1 VEQQVHD
8 KPEQEMAPTSIRVVA
23 AVIQQDGKY
32 LITQRRENASLPLL
46 WEFPGGRVEPG
57 ETDAQA
63 LQREF
68 SERLG
73 APVEVGKPV
82 AFRRHDYE
90 GYTVELVLY
99 EAKLV
104 TTESLEAIRVKEYR
118 WVAADEFGQ
127 YPFPPADRNTMDDI
141 SLFTSRGKPKKPPMA

>member
-1 VEQQVHD
+1 
-8 KPEQEMAPTSIRVVA
+8 MTSRSIRVVA
-23 AVIQQDGKY
+23 AVIQRDGKY

-68 SERLG
+68 TERLG
-73 APVEVGKPV
+73 AAVDVGKPV

-99 EAKLV
+99 EATLV
-104 TTESLEAIRVKEYR
+104 SDDALETVRVKDFR
-118 WVAADEFGQ
+118 WVEVDEFSQ
-127 YPFPPADRNTMDDI
+127 YPFPPADTGTLDD
-141 SLFTSRGKPKKPPMA
+141 FQVFVGAQNPKKLPKA

>member
-1 VEQQVHD
+1 MSQ
-8 KPEQEMAPTSIRVVA
+8 TTIRVVA

-57 ETDAQA
+57 ETDAAA

-68 SERLG
+68 GERLG
-73 APVEVGKPV
+73 AQVEVGKPV

-90 GYTVELVLY
+90 GYSVELVLY
-99 EAKLV
+99 EARLV
-104 TTESLEAIRVKEYR
+104 TRELEPKRVKEFR

-127 YPFPPADRNTMDDI
+127 YPFPPADRSTMDDFQ
-141 SLFTSRGKPKKPPMA
+141 LFVGAGGKPRKPPSA

>member
-1 VEQQVHD
+1 
-8 KPEQEMAPTSIRVVA
+8 MAPTSIRVVA

-57 ETDAQA
+57 ETDVQA

-73 APVEVGKPV
+73 ATVEVGKPV

-99 EAKLV
+99 EAKII
-104 TTESLEAIRVKEYR
+104 TSDSLEAKRVKEYR

-127 YPFPPADRNTMDDI
+127 YPFPPADRNTMDDFD
-141 SLFTSRGKPKKPPMA
+141 LFVASGKPKKPPMA